1 MSDGGS
7 APAAPGSMADV
18 IIVNA
23 STVEPGRMV
32 IDVRENHATQY
43 MILTRRAVRSLRN
56 TLAALDLGDDDDR
69 EGGQT

>member
-1 MSDGGS
+1 MSDRGHAGPPV
-7 APAAPGSMADV
+7 PARDV

-69 EGGQT
+69 